1 MRRAWLSV
9 PAVAAAATLIAAAVA
24 VSGSRSPRT
33 EPLPVHWSV
42 PDFTLVD
49 QEGDT
54 LRAADLGGSVWA
66 VNVFFSNCHG
76 VCPRVN
82 ARMARVAETLR
93 ERGLLGDEMRL
104 VSISVDPARDTPPVL
119 REYARAF
126 GGAPPREW
134 AFLTGSRADKV
145 RRLIQ
150 QGFRVT
156 ALDPGPDEGEGADGY
171 QVSHS
176 PRILLVDR
184 QGRVRGTYD
193 GREAAATE
201 ALLAAAA
208 LLLDETIREG
218 AREN

>member
-1 MRRAWLSV
+1 MRKGWLTV
-9 PAVAAAATLIAAAVA
+9 AAVAAAAVLGAAAVA
-24 VSGSRSPRT
+24 VSGSRSPRA

-54 LRAADLGGSVWA
+54 LRAMDLRGSVWA
-66 VNVFFSNCHG
+66 VNFFFTNCHG
-76 VCPRVN
+76 VCPLVN

-93 ERGLLGDEMRL
+93 DRGLLGDEMRL
-104 VSISVDPARDTPPVL
+104 VSISVDAARDTPSVL

-134 AFLTGSRADKV
+134 AFLTGSPPEEV
-145 RRLIQ
+145 RRLVQ

-156 ALDPGPDEGEGADGY
+156 ALDPGADQSEGPDGY
-171 QVSHS
+171 QVAHS

-184 QGRVRGTYD
+184 QGRIRGTYD

-201 ALLAAAA
+201 ALLADVAV
-208 LLLDETIREG
+208 LLAD
-218 AREN
+218 